1 MEVVM
6 PFIRFKAKEIKHTAD
21 AVTSLKRFFG
31 LIDKNIDAVKI
42 VQAFQTVDTRNEP
55 LLENS
60 LLIITRMPDG
70 TKRHTHIWNS
80 KFKEEL
86 AAFKP
91 ELVGEVRSFR
101 LDYQLYMDG
110 DEDNPLKRF

>member
-1 MEVVM
+1 M
-6 PFIRFKAKEIKHTAD
+6 PFVRFKVKEVKLTPDSI
-21 AVTSLKRFFG
+21 TSLKRFFG

-42 VQAFQTVDTRNEP
+42 VQAFQTTDTDNEP

-60 LLIITRMPDG
+60 LVIITRFPDG
-70 TKRHTHIWNS
+70 SKRYTHIWNS

-91 ELVGEVRSFR
+91 ELVGETQSFR
-101 LDYQLYMDG
+101 LDYQLYMNG

>member
-42 VQAFQTVDTRNEP
+42 VAAFQTVDTHNEP

-70 TKRHTHIWNS
+70 TKRFTSIWNA

-101 LDYQLYMDG
+101 LDNQLYMDG
-110 DEDNPLKRF
+110 NEDNPLKRF